1 MAPILSICIPTYNRA
16 GYLYFTLKS
25 IVEQKIFQETNDI
38 QIVISDNC
46 SSDLTERISK
56 IFTDKYPD
64 KIIYNKNQENIG
76 DNNFKHVLSLGT
88 GEVLKLHND
97 NFSIVDGA
105 LDEIVELIKSF
116 RANGLC
122 IDTTSTPSPQPSP
135 LKGEGAHCNSDLICH
150 RAEKPT
156 IFFANGNSPLNKDSM
171 CKDLNEFLTAASYLT
186 TWIAACSFW
195 REDFEKLEDF
205 ARNVH
210 TNLSQT
216 DIVFDMSAS
225 GKPFYVYNKIVF
237 EGLGVLKKGGYNIA
251 KIFGKNYLSF
261 LKVHMANGKLDKK
274 VYENEKKRLLLNHI
288 IPMRFSNSRR
298 ETGWVFVNDGFWR
311 HLIQDYWHNPYF
323 YFSIFKILRLILDA
337 EINLIGKK
345 LNKNS
350 YQKYW
355 KKRNLHNDTTITKN
369 VDVTKVYV
377 GKNVKGKIS
386 ADFSENQ
393 REILIIDD
401 NVILQENVHFSF
413 DDELILVLE

>member
-25 IVEQKIFQETNDI
+25 IVEQKIFQDTNDI
-38 QIVISDNC
+38 EVVISDNC

-56 IFTDKYPD
+56 LFTDKYPD
-64 KIIYNKNQENIG
+64 KIKYNKNDENIG
-76 DNNFKHVLSLGT
+76 DNNFERVLSLGT
-88 GEVLKLHND
+88 GEVIKLHND
-97 NFSIVDGA
+97 NFSIKDGA
-105 LDEIVELIKSF
+105 LDKVVELIKNF
-116 RANGLC
+116 R
-122 IDTTSTPSPQPSP
+122 
-135 LKGEGAHCNSDLICH
+135 EV
-150 RAEKPT
+150 KPT

-216 DIVFDMSAS
+216 DIVFAMAAS
-225 GKPFYVYNKIVF
+225 GKHFYVYNESIF
-237 EGLGVLKKGGYNIA
+237 EGQGVLKKGGYNIS

-288 IPMRFSNSRR
+288 IPMRFSSSRR
-298 ETGWVFVNDGFWR
+298 EKGWVFVNDGFWR
-311 HLIQDYWHNPYF
+311 HLIQDYWYNLYF
-323 YFSIFKILRLILDA
+323 YLSIFKILRLILDA
-337 EINLIGKK
+337 ELNLIGRK

-355 KKRNLHNDTTITKN
+355 RKRNRHNGTTITKE
-369 VDVTKVYV
+369 VDVTKVFV
-377 GKNVKGKIS
+377 GKNVQGKIS
-386 ADFSENQ
+386 ADFSENP

-401 NVILQENVHFSF
+401 NVILKEGSHFKF
-413 DDELILVLE
+413 DNDELSLVSAVTEELNSH